1 MNYLKKKIKT
11 VVHGNNKRKDDDDD
25 FDNYVPEVPP
35 HPSILADN
43 NQQPFSSTNFAN
55 FDSFASGTDGSLKFP
70 IGEIQSGQESSSNEP
85 KLSLD
90 ELKAREEEHKKIE
103 KEKLRQ
109 QEETKKDCE
118 EWKYFLSLTAKVE
131 AVTSK
136 TQTVLNKLQTDS
148 AVNDISKVEDPT
160 FSDKYDVTAPKTAGA
175 WTAFEESEEFNPA
188 DPIFTLP
195 KEGLFILYFI
205 YLFIYFYCF

>member
-43 NQQPFSSTNFAN
+43 KQPFAPSNFAN
-55 FDSFASGTDGSLKFP
+55 FNSESSGTDSSFNKYQ
-70 IGEIQSGQESSSNEP
+70 IGEIQSGNQESSSNEP

-195 KEGLFILYFI
+195 KEGLSILY
-205 YLFIYFYCF
+205 